1 MGYRFYFLFPLT
13 LTSEV
18 CLLRWPKQL
27 DCFSVMNKEILPS
40 FPDISQIPPLSP
52 IFFPILNNCSFIKSF
67 AGILCPL
74 LYYIAIRVLLFTG
87 HVPFPG
93 CKLLKALVL
102 CLLQSEKLKTYF
114 TLNLQNSINDLR
126 QRYCENGNF

>member
-1 MGYRFYFLFPLT
+1 MGYRFYFSFPLT

-52 IFFPILNNCSFIKSF
+52 IFFPINNCCFIKSF
-67 AGILCPL
+67 TGILCSF

-87 HVPFPG
+87 HVPFLG
-93 CKLLKALVL
+93 CKF
-102 CLLQSEKLKTYF
+102 LQSKDYRCFLKLLYSAF
-114 TLNLQNSINDLR
+114 CRVRNLKHVFYIESTK
-126 QRYCENGNF
+126 